1 MDKVVVGIDFGSSGS
16 GFSFGYNDCDEI
28 VHGEIYGANVDNKV
42 PTEIIIKEKK
52 EYNFRD
58 NKYIIKLKT
67 IAFGAECQQYL
78 IEKGSEG
85 VHYFKDIKM
94 NLYSKSYFIKA
105 KNSGKCFELKI
116 IIQKVLEELRDLA
129 IQQIKNQRP
138 NIDQSNIRWVVTVPA
153 IWQVYEKNIM
163 MEACIGA
170 NLIKEDMD
178 KSLFFALEPEAAAY
192 YCLKNKIIDQ
202 EYLKEGDCYIIC
214 DLGGGTGDIVTHII
228 GENKNLNE
236 LYPASGG
243 NYGSNEIDRLLFTE
257 IIYKIFDIRDFN
269 EYKIEYKRLKKNEED
284 EGSLFSYWI
293 ELERKIKNFKEQANL
308 EKIKNNDKYPIQL
321 DLFQDLFDEDTDI
334 NLLINKY
341 NKKCEEK
348 LKLNVKLKKKWI
360 VEFPYYIIY
369 NLY

>member
-67 IAFGAECQQYL
+67 IAFGAECQQYI

-105 KNSGKCFELKI
+105 KNSGKNFELKI

-348 LKLNVKLKKKWI
+348 LKLNVKLKKWI